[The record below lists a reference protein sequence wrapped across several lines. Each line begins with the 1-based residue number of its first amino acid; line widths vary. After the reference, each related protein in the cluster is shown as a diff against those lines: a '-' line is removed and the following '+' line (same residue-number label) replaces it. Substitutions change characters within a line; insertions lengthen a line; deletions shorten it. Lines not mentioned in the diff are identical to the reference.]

1 MGWGCY
7 AAPVDSMYLSRM
19 FRSMVCVHFTE
30 LIPRALLLF
39 VHGLVAKSCLT
50 LETPC
55 TVAHQAPL
63 SIGILQAKIL
73 EWVAIS
79 FSRGSS

>member
-1 MGWGCY
+1 MVWTY
-7 AAPVDSMYLSRM
+7 VYLLSSVKLKLNL
-19 FRSMVCVHFTE
+19 FILSGDGSLVPKLCST
-30 LIPRALLLF
+30 LATPR
-39 VHGLVAKSCLT
+39 
-50 LETPC
+50 
-55 TVAHQAPL
+55 TVAHQAHL